1 MNELEDI
8 KLRALLNEMK
18 LESPTSNFSVG
29 VMNKIFEEDNLL
41 EKVKSERVLGKGF
54 WLILILFV
62 ILFAI
67 IYYVST
73 SGMAVESQ
81 FTNILSELNS
91 SRVSTGYQSIFERMG
106 TVPISIV
113 GILLAS
119 STLLFIDRII
129 IANSKVF
136 QKSVQI

>member
-8 KLRALLNEMK
+8 KLKALLNEMK

-54 WLILILFV
+54 WLILVLFV

-73 SGMAVESQ
+73 SGIAVESQ
-81 FTNILSELNS
+81 FTNILPELNS

>member
-8 KLRALLNEMK
+8 KLKALLNEMK

-29 VMNKIFEEDNLL
+29 VMNKIFEEDSLL
-41 EKVKSERVLGKGF
+41 EKIKSERVLGKGF

-67 IYYVST
+67 IYYISN
-73 SGMAVESQ
+73 SGMAIESQ
-81 FTNILSELNS
+81 FSDILPGLNS
-91 SRVSTGYQSIFERMG
+91 NRVSTGYQSIFERMG

-136 QKSVQI
+136 

>member
-8 KLRALLNEMK
+8 KLKALLNEMK

-29 VMNKIFEEDNLL
+29 VMNKIFEENNLL

-81 FTNILSELNS
+81 FANILPELHSN
-91 SRVSTGYQSIFERMG
+91 RVSTGYQSIFERMG

-136 QKSVQI
+136 

>member
-8 KLRALLNEMK
+8 KLRALLNEMN
-18 LESPTSNFSVG
+18 LESPTSNFSIG
-29 VMNKIFEEDNLL
+29 VMNKIFEENSLL
-41 EKVKSERVLGKGF
+41 EKVKSERILGKGF
-54 WLILILFV
+54 WLIFILFV
-62 ILFAI
+62 ILLAI
-67 IYYVST
+67 IYYIST
-73 SGMAVESQ
+73 SGMTIDSQ
-81 FTNILSELNS
+81 FSNILPGLNS
-91 SRVSTGYQSIFERMG
+91 SRVSTGYQSIFERIG

-129 IANSKVF
+129 VANSKVF

>member
-8 KLRALLNEMK
+8 KLKALLNEMK

-29 VMNKIFEEDNLL
+29 VMNKIFEKDNLL

-81 FTNILSELNS
+81 LTNILPELRS
-91 SRVSTGYQSIFERMG
+91 SRISTGYQSIFERMG

>member
-8 KLRALLNEMK
+8 KLKALLNEMK

-29 VMNKIFEEDNLL
+29 VMNKIFEKDNLL

-67 IYYVST
+67 IYYVSM
-73 SGMAVESQ
+73 SGMAIESQ
-81 FTNILSELNS
+81 FSNILPGLNS
-91 SRVSTGYQSIFERMG
+91 SKISTGYQTIFERMG
-106 TVPISIV
+106 AVPISIV

-136 QKSVQI
+136 

>member
-8 KLRALLNEMK
+8 KLRALLNEIK

-29 VMNKIFEEDNLL
+29 VMNKIFEEDSLL
-41 EKVKSERVLGKGF
+41 EKVKSERILGKSF

-62 ILFAI
+62 ILFAV

-73 SGMAVESQ
+73 SGMTIDNQ
-81 FTNILSELNS
+81 FSNILSGLNS
-91 SRVSTGYQSIFERMG
+91 NRVSMGYQSFFERIG

-119 STLLFIDRII
+119 STLLFIDRIV

>member
-8 KLRALLNEMK
+8 KLKALLNEMK
-18 LESPTSNFSVG
+18 LESPTSNFSIG
-29 VMNKIFEEDNLL
+29 VMNKIFEEDSLL

-73 SGMAVESQ
+73 SGMAIESQ
-81 FTNILSELNS
+81 FSNILPGLNS
-91 SRVSTGYQSIFERMG
+91 SKISTGYQTIFERMG
-106 TVPISIV
+106 AVPISIV

-136 QKSVQI
+136 